1 MINLLFDIYVLWF
14 MFGVAA
20 LAISVGVIAVAE
32 YVREKKWGL
41 QYESHGKI

>member
-14 MFGVAA
+14 MLGVLA

-41 QYESHGKI
+41 

>member
-14 MFGVAA
+14 MFGVMA
-20 LAISVGVIAVAE
+20 LSISVYVIAVAE

-41 QYESHGKI
+41 